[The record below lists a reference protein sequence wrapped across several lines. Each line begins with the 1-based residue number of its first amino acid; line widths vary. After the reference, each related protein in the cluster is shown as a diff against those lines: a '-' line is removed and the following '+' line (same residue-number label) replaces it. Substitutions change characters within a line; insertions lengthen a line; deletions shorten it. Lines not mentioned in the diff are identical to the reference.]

1 MKFLIVVPAY
11 NEEKILKKN
20 ILNLLTFCQKNLFGN
35 WEIVIADN
43 NSTDDTSR
51 IGQNLAANNAK
62 IQYLDVGSRGKGLAI
77 KTAWEKFSA
86 DIYCFMDADLAT
98 DLTALPE
105 LIGGVGSQKYDI
117 VVGSRFH
124 KDSRVKRILT
134 RKIFSYGYQFVLKN
148 LLGVKIKDV
157 PCGFKA
163 INQKVKENILPKTQ
177 NTKWFFDSELVI
189 LAEKAGYKI
198 KEIPVDWV
206 DPRSAEDK
214 SRVNPVSLAF
224 AYLKEIIN
232 LKKRLP

>member
-11 NEEKILKKN
+11 NEEKILKQN
-20 ILNLLTFCQKNLFGN
+20 ILKLLAFCQKNLFGN
-35 WEIVIADN
+35 WEIIISDN
-43 NSTDDTSR
+43 NSTDDTGK
-51 IGQNLAANNAK
+51 IGQHLAADNSK
-62 IQYLDVGSRGKGLAI
+62 IQYFDVGLRGKGLAI
-77 KTAWEKFSA
+77 KTAWEKFNA
-86 DIYCFMDADLAT
+86 DVYCFMDADLAT
-98 DLTALPE
+98 DLKALPE

-124 KDSRVKRILT
+124 EDSKVKRILV
-134 RKIFSYGYQFVLKN
+134 RKIFSWGYQFMLKI

-163 INQKVKENILPKTQ
+163 INQKVKENVLPKIQ

-198 KEIPVDWV
+198 QEIPVDWA

-224 AYLKEIIN
+224 AYLKEVIA

>member
-11 NEEKILKKN
+11 NEEKILKQN
-20 ILNLLTFCQKNLFGN
+20 ILKLLAFCQKNLFGS
-35 WEIVIADN
+35 WEIIISDN
-43 NSTDDTSR
+43 NSTDATGK
-51 IGQNLAANNAK
+51 IGQHLAANNSNIK
-62 IQYLDVGSRGKGLAI
+62 YLDVGSRGKGLAI
-77 KTAWEKFSA
+77 KTAWEKFNA
-86 DIYCFMDADLAT
+86 DVYCFMDADLAT
-98 DLTALPE
+98 GLKALPE

-124 KDSRVKRILT
+124 EDSKVKRVLV
-134 RKIFSYGYQFVLKN
+134 RKIFSRGYQFMLKI

-163 INQKVKENILPKTQ
+163 INQKIKENILPKIQ

-198 KEIPVDWV
+198 QEIPVDWV

-214 SRVNPVSLAF
+214 SRVNPVGLAF